1 MRVNFHAHPASFP
14 QHPAKRAV
22 KADAIISPIW
32 IGYVIR
38 TNCNQRTVGAA
49 GWFSGYIGLDHSM
62 MTAAK
67 TKSGQTAKDFARDED
82 GQIAV
87 FTVIMVTLMLM
98 LAGVGVDIIQFE
110 TVRTK
115 QQQTLDRATLAAAS
129 LTQEL
134 DAEDVVRDYFAKANM
149 TEHLRTVQ
157 YERGFNSSIVR
168 AETEYEITPTFLN
181 LYDLDN
187 RTKLIAR
194 GASQAEQRIN
204 NIEIMLVLDVS
215 GSMAGTKMTNL
226 KSAANEFID
235 TVLDQDIEN
244 RVSIGIVPYNGQVN
258 LPEYLQQAFTRID
271 DHGVDTVNCFDL
283 PGSTYSSLTLSRTV
297 GMPVTAH
304 ADTFSTTSSGYI
316 APNHSNAVVN
326 DNNRWCPPTD
336 DDSVTN
342 TNFVRAPTNDRTALR
357 NHINGL
363 YAIGATS
370 INAGMKWGTALL
382 DPSANPLYS
391 TMVANNATPAFFGN
405 RPFAYDDRDSMKI
418 IVLMTDGEHF
428 AEERVN
434 TGYRWGNSPIWRSNT
449 ATSGVRLYSVFHQS
463 RVNTSSSSNIC
474 NSRPFYVPHLNAW
487 HSRPWNGS
495 TPNNRDCYVASG
507 AYSGAT
513 LQSWPQ
519 LWNEVRMSWVAQQ
532 FFVRAIGGSQASW
545 MNTFRTQTP
554 ITTMNTQLQQ
564 VCGLARARDVMIYGI
579 AFEAPTNGRTEIE
592 RCASSPAHYF
602 NAQGL
607 EIRTAFRA
615 IATNITQLKLTQ

>member
-1 MRVNFHAHPASFP
+1 MRVNFLAHPTSFP

-87 FTVIMVTLMLM
+87 FTVVMVTLMLM

-134 DAEDVVRDYFAKANM
+134 DAEDVVRDYFAKADM
-149 TEHLRTVQ
+149 TEHLKTVQ
-157 YERGFNSSIVR
+157 FQRGFNSSIVR

-215 GSMAGTKMTNL
+215 GSMAGTKLTNL

-271 DHGVDTVNCFDL
+271 DHGVANVNCFDL
-283 PGSTYSSLTLSRTV
+283 PGSTYSSLTLSRTA

-304 ADTFSTTSSGYI
+304 ADTFSTTAAGYYEPTNTDY
-316 APNHSNAVVN
+316 AAVNAG
-326 DNNRWCPPTD
+326 NRWCPP
-336 DDSVTN
+336 SNVN
-342 TNFVRAPTNDRTALR
+342 VVRAPTNNRTQLKS
-357 NHINGL
+357 HINGL
-363 YAIGATS
+363 TAIGATS
-370 INAGMKWGTALL
+370 INAGMKWGMALL
-382 DPSANPLYS
+382 DPSSNALYS
-391 TMVANNATPAFFGN
+391 TMVANNQTPAFFGN

-434 TGYRWGNSPIWRSNT
+434 ADFRSGDSPIWR
-449 ATSGVRLYSVFHQS
+449 GRDGRYSVFHNRSGSNDYYYPHNNTWNSSPYDGS
-463 RVNTSSSSNIC
+463 RAVRQT
-474 NSRPFYVPHLNAW
+474 
-487 HSRPWNGS
+487 
-495 TPNNRDCYVASG
+495 
-507 AYSGAT
+507 
-513 LQSWPQ
+513 WPQ
-519 LWNEVRMSWVAQQ
+519 VWERVRLTWVAYQLY
-532 FFVRAIGGSQASW
+532 VRPLGVNYSWQVSQ
-545 MNTFRTQTP
+545 MRTQTP
-554 ITTMNTQLQQ
+554 IGTMNDQLQQ